1 MRHIPFIKPKYQIWS
16 VAILFIILLLAFV
29 YNNTMVESFG
39 GKSYTVS
46 PKNRKILI
54 LYTGGTIG
62 MSETNDGKE
71 PQKGYLEAQFKKYLS
86 MYPNTH
92 LIPDYNIKS
101 YDPLLD
107 SSNMSSKDWNK
118 ILKDIRD
125 NYTKY
130 NAFIVIQGT
139 DTLAYTASALSFA
152 LQNLNKPVIVTGSQ
166 IPLSTIKNDGYNN
179 LLGSLLLAS
188 QTNIPEVLVVFDNKI
203 LRGNRTKKISSN
215 KISAFSS
222 PNFSDVGSFGYL
234 TTPSIN
240 NNLIYNNHKGQFKVK
255 LYTVQKEVIII
266 YLTPGQNYNNII
278 NLVNY
283 NSNIKG
289 AIINSFGIGDGP
301 TNNTHFLHMLT
312 VLNNHNIII
321 LNISQCIEGHVD
333 TGDYETGKTLT
344 KYKVNSGQDMT
355 IEAGYTK
362 LLYLLSKY
370 NDNDTIISYL
380 TNNIR
385 GELSLQPTAME
396 MN

>member
-1 MRHIPFIKPKYQIWS
+1 
-16 VAILFIILLLAFV
+16 
-29 YNNTMVESFG
+29 
-39 GKSYTVS
+39 VS
-46 PKNRKILI
+46 PKHRKILI

-62 MSETNDGKE
+62 MSETTEGKE
-71 PQKGYLEAQFKKYLS
+71 PLEGYLESQLKEYLKL
-86 MYPNTH
+86 YPTTD
-92 LIPDYNIKS
+92 LISKFEIKS

-118 ILKDIRD
+118 ILRDIKH

-130 NAFIVIQGT
+130 DAFIVIQGT

-215 KISAFSS
+215 KIGAFSS
-222 PNFSDVGSFGYL
+222 PNHEPIGSFGYL
-234 TTPSIN
+234 TTPSLN
-240 NNLIYNNHKGQFKVK
+240 TNLIHTNTRGVFKVQF
-255 LYTVQKEVIII
+255 YNISTEVIII
-266 YLTPGQNYNNII
+266 YLTPGLNYKNII
-278 NLVNY
+278 NLVSS

-301 TNNTHFLHMLT
+301 TSNTDFLHMLAI
-312 VLNNHNIII
+312 LNDNNIII
-321 LNISQCIEGHVD
+321 LNISQCIEGHID

-344 KYKVNSGQDMT
+344 KYHVNSGQDMT
-355 IEAGYTK
+355 MEAGYTK

-370 NDNDTIISYL
+370 NNEDTIINYL
-380 TNNIR
+380 TRNLR
-385 GELSLQPTAME
+385 GELSINPTTIE
-396 MN
+396 MD

>member
-1 MRHIPFIKPKYQIWS
+1 MRNKTIKFLKTNYPI
-16 VAILFIILLLAFV
+16 VVLVILFIILLLT
-29 YNNTMVESFG
+29 YNNNIVESFG

-62 MSETNDGKE
+62 MTKTKDGNE
-71 PQKGYLEAQFKKYLS
+71 PQKGYLESQFKKYLS
-86 MYPNTH
+86 MYPNTY
-92 LIPDYNIKS
+92 LIPYYKIKS
-101 YDPLLD
+101 YNPLLD

-118 ILKDIRD
+118 ILRDIKQ
-125 NYTKY
+125 NYSKY
-130 NAFIVIQGT
+130 HAFIVIQGT

-166 IPLSTIKNDGYNN
+166 IPLSTVKNDGYNN

-188 QTNIPEVLVVFDNKI
+188 QTKIPEVLVVFDNKI

-222 PNFSDVGSFGYL
+222 PNLREIGSFGYL

-240 NNLIYNNHKGQFKVK
+240 NNLIYNNKKGPFKVQF
-255 LYTVQKEVIII
+255 YDDQKEVIII
-266 YLTPGQNYNNII
+266 YLTPGQNYKNII

-301 TNNTHFLHMLT
+301 TSNKDFLHMLT

-380 TNNIR
+380 TRNMR